1 MNIRRT
7 TRSFNVFAAIAAS
20 MALVGASAPA
30 AAAATAPGTG
40 WSVTIPLFGF
50 GDLIIGFTG
59 VIILPTSG

>member
-1 MNIRRT
+1 MNTRRT

-30 AAAATAPGTG
+30 AAAGKAPGAG
-40 WSVTIPLFGF
+40 WSIKISLLGY
-50 GDLIIGFTG
+50 GEMIIGFTG